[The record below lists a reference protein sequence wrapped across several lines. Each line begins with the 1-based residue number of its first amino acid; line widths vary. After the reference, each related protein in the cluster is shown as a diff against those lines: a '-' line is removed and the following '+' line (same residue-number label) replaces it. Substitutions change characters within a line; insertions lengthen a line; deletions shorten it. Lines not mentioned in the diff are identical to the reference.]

1 MLHLGDCDRGL
12 IIMKTLLTLL
22 SILVC
27 TNILA
32 QTNYYTSTK
41 TFHENGYTYQ
51 CDVSPSKMVTLYN
64 KNNKFTYEQQVY
76 KDTGKPFVMPDYGYI
91 QLTDD
96 DNWTR
101 TKRYTIVKNVF
112 STEQKQKLSGSEL
125 LTILIINAT
134 TGKVDEVYFEFHNQD
149 PYKIIPVSVFREIE
163 LEVKKNIW
171 YKPTT
176 EGRKLNYILRWWG
189 QDPSEPI

>member
-1 MLHLGDCDRGL
+1 
-12 IIMKTLLTLL
+12 MKTLLTLL
-22 SILVC
+22 SILFC

-41 TFHENGYTYQ
+41 TFTENGYTYQ

-101 TKRYTIVKNVF
+101 TKRYTIVRNAF
-112 STEQKQKLSGSEL
+112 SREQKQRVKGREVLI
-125 LTILIINAT
+125 TMIINT
-134 TGKVDEVYFEFHNQD
+134 KTGNVDEVYFQFVNLH
-149 PYKIIPVSVFREIE
+149 PYVTIPVSVFREIE
-163 LEVKKNIW
+163 LEIKKNIW